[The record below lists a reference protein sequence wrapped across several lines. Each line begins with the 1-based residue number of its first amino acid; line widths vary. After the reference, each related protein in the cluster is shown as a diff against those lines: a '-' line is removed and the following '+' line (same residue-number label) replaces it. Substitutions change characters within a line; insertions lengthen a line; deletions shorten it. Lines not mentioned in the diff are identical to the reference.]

1 MNTSH
6 PKSSGFDDDF
16 DAKIDNTNTRGE
28 LLEDTAKLDQYLEH
42 VHGAL
47 FRAEDVLKKADDRI
61 GKANAAIARIEAATA
76 TLEKSAEKIEPAL
89 NSLADN
95 ISKDKRFKF
104 TAQLSDK
111 SIESIRAEHGEFI
124 KEEKKLLEVHREALK
139 KSFSKSVTEEK
150 QAFEN
155 HKNELERTKEYGEG
169 VWFSQ
174 RTWNWILCLLLAW
187 GIWFV
192 ASVTLIVLVIAK
204 R

>member
-16 DAKIDNTNTRGE
+16 DAKFDNINARAE

-42 VHGAL
+42 VDGKL
-47 FRAEDVLKKADDRI
+47 YRAEEVIKKADDRI
-61 GKANAAIARIEAATA
+61 GKANAAIARIEAVTA

-124 KEEKKLLEVHREALK
+124 KEEDELLKGHRAALK
-139 KSFSKSVTEEK
+139 KSINLSIAEQK

-155 HKNELERTKEYGEG
+155 HKNELEREMRYGEG
-169 VWFSQ
+169 IWLS
-174 RTWNWILCLLLAW
+174 TKAWKWAGGLLLAW

-192 ASVTLIVLVIAK
+192 VSIAVLIIKAVH
-204 R
+204 

>member
-6 PKSSGFDDDF
+6 PKSSGFDEDIDVKF
-16 DAKIDNTNTRGE
+16 DNMNTRAE

-42 VHGAL
+42 VDGKL
-47 FRAEDVLKKADDRI
+47 YRAEEVMKEADDRI
-61 GKANAAIARIEAATA
+61 GKANAAIARIEAVTGK
-76 TLEKSAEKIEPAL
+76 LEKSAEKIEPAL
-89 NSLADN
+89 NALADN

-124 KEEKKLLEVHREALK
+124 KEEEELLKGHRAALK
-139 KSFSKSVTEEK
+139 KSFSESVAEEK
-150 QAFEN
+150 KAFEN
-155 HKNELERTKEYGEG
+155 HKIEMERTKEYGEG

-174 RTWNWILCLLLAW
+174 RAWNWIFGFMIVS
-187 GIWFV
+187 GIWLV
-192 ASVTLIVLVIAK
+192 ASLTMVIAIWVM